1 MTDFPGGVTALTLL
15 VEDLAVSRDFYDRA
29 FGLDPIHVDDAS
41 TAYSFGGTVVNL
53 LEVSAG
59 FELLDPAQPG
69 PAGVTRAVVS
79 IAVDDVDA
87 VAAGLVERGIELLNG
102 PVDRPW
108 GLRTASF
115 RDPSGH
121 VWEICA

>member
-1 MTDFPGGVTALTLL
+1 MTDFPGGVTALTLF
-15 VEDLAVSRDFYDRA
+15 VEDLDVSRQFYDRA
-29 FGLDPIHVDDAS
+29 FGLAPIHVDETS

-53 LEVSAG
+53 LDVSAS

-69 PAGVTRAVVS
+69 PAGVTRAVAT
-79 IAVDDVDA
+79 ITVDDVDT
-87 VAAGLVERGIELLNG
+87 VAAALVERGIELLNG
-102 PVDRPW
+102 PLDRPW

-121 VWEICA
+121 VWEICS